1 MNGNKRNSTKMNI
14 LLAIICILLIGV
26 LGAIFVMSHE
36 SEKKEAQRLEE
47 LAGSE
52 QKGIEDYEA
61 VKEHAAELEKEDAAE
76 DDSTE
81 TKDNSKAEKDAAN
94 SSKNKED
101 SAKSDKS
108 ADSEKTETTDSTDSA
123 ETSAVEDDTEK
134 EHSGI
139 VCWGDDLINGTDSD
153 TYSYMAVL
161 QKLLTEKGYSD
172 LTVIN
177 KTLQG
182 GGTLSM
188 MKMAG
193 VSDDTIQRYITKH
206 QQAANGA
213 QLNVTE
219 TGIRDLTEEETN
231 RNDMDCV
238 PVIFMGY
245 YGGWNHDP
253 AELAEQQENILNTFQ
268 NKDDFIVVGTRP
280 MDGTV
285 SSDDLDK
292 VLSQKWGEHYISLA
306 SVTPQPASTKEA
318 QQAMAEAVLQKL
330 EDLGY
335 ISKK

>member
-76 DDSTE
+76 DDSAE
-81 TKDNSKAEKDAAN
+81 TKDNSKTEKDAAE
-94 SSKNKED
+94 ED

-108 ADSEKTETTDSTDSA
+108 ADSEKTETTDNADSE
-123 ETSAVEDDTEK
+123 ETAAAEDDTEK

-193 VSDDTIQRYITKH
+193 VSDDTIQGYITKH

-285 SSDDLDK
+285 SSADLDK